1 MDRCG
6 LTVPPTSSSKHRAT
20 TCAKTDIVNL
30 TDLVLPASLGSLRH
44 RDKLLFDLLQRT
56 LNLQSDDIHH
66 NEDSRLISTRPQ
78 LKMRKPTGDSR
89 TKCLCN
95 IDEWQLLL
103 ASVDQSLTLPV
114 PLDGKKLSSYGSD
127 NCFFSFLPILHS
139 CLGLLLSWRAQLPC

>member
-20 TCAKTDIVNL
+20 TCAKTDIEYL

-66 NEDSRLISTRPQ
+66 NEDSRLKFYPTAQDEKADRRFAHQMLVQHRRVATTTGERRSIVNTASTLGRSEAK
-78 LKMRKPTGDSR
+78 LSWIR
-89 TKCLCN
+89 
-95 IDEWQLLL
+95 QLLL
-103 ASVDQSLTLPV
+103 FLLTHSA
-114 PLDGKKLSSYGSD
+114 LSPR
-127 NCFFSFLPILHS
+127 LAPIMA
-139 CLGLLLSWRAQLPC
+139 R